1 MNCQITMVLNIILM
15 KTTRYSPAC
24 AIPNN
29 RYFTKLPWCVKP
41 FFAFIS
47 DRYYLFGFRT
57 KWYFVI
63 TGILELV
70 CFILLGFE
78 IRNTLIVTVLIFVE
92 QVSLAFRDSLAEGL
106 MVILTKTEKRNQQRR
121 LQEFQRR
128 RAERQERR
136 ANAAEN
142 EENQV
147 NEESEEEGTEGQNEE
162 EQPLNRGNTDVANQ
176 APGQEE
182 EEEQFNE
189 EVINNSQKYVTIIF
203 NVRFIGSFFTS
214 YLAGLL
220 LMYITPHQLLFAC
233 MVMPLVTIVHA
244 LFFFDEPV
252 QELSE
257 DEKQKL
263 QDFSVIEVWNTVK
276 EKKWE
281 PYIGFFVI
289 LLAWPNTINGLRYF
303 LIDHLGFTTMDI
315 GMIFTISSVFYIIY
329 MFLLSNVCSNYSMRG
344 YYKFVHLLMVID
356 IVFRYCQML
365 PVFYPSGYAIAIGD
379 QTINN
384 LFYDLPSIPLLA
396 IICDICP
403 EGKEATYYAFFVSL
417 SNFFCS
423 LANFTGY
430 MYLKALDV
438 TSEDYTY
445 LCVILLDGS
454 VLSTKLQA

>member
-1 MNCQITMVLNIILM
+1 M
-15 KTTRYSPAC
+15 
-24 AIPNN
+24 
-29 RYFTKLPWCVKP
+29 KP

-47 DRYYLFGFRT
+47 DRYYLFGYRT

-63 TGILELV
+63 TGVLELV

-78 IRNTLIVTVLIFVE
+78 IKNTLFVTLVILIE
-92 QVSLAFRDSLAEGL
+92 QISLAFRDSLAEGL

-121 LQEFQRR
+121 REEFLRR
-128 RAERQERR
+128 RAERQEAAR
-136 ANAAEN
+136 AREEGLEELPDEEGAEDDG
-142 EENQV
+142 
-147 NEESEEEGTEGQNEE
+147 EEEGL
-162 EQPLNRGNTDVANQ
+162 LNRTGSRSRSHTQGNTEQNQ
-176 APGQEE
+176 TGQPNNNAGQEQQQQDE
-182 EEEQFNE
+182 FNE
-189 EVINNSQKYVTIIF
+189 EVINNSQRYVTIIF

-220 LMYITPHQLLFAC
+220 LMYMTPHQLLFAC
-233 MVMPLVTIVHA
+233 SILPIVTIIHA

-257 DEKQKL
+257 EEKKKL
-263 QDFSVIEVWNTVK
+263 QDFSVVEVWKTV
-276 EKKWE
+276 EDKKWE
-281 PYIGFFVI
+281 PYMGFFVI
-289 LLAWPNTINGLRYF
+289 ILAWPNTINGLRYF

-329 MFLLSNVCSNYSMRG
+329 MYLLGNLFSNYTMRG
-344 YYKFVHLLMVID
+344 YYKFVHLLMVVD

-438 TSEDYTY
+438 TSEDYT
-445 LCVILLDGS
+445 
-454 VLSTKLQA
+454 